1 MKRLLVIG
9 ITFVPTAVLFVLL
22 SILDISGSN
31 IKSVLSAPPDIR
43 NSFKDS
49 NYISVTASVGVSY
62 YLDSM
67 MLE

>member
-1 MKRLLVIG
+1 
-9 ITFVPTAVLFVLL
+9 
-22 SILDISGSN
+22 LDISGSN